1 MHAARLTIGINY
13 AAKWEAINRD
23 QLENCIN
30 WKLPSNGAR
39 REAGAERP
47 FQSRQ
52 ITIKIT
58 FDPKTIYTHRRELRL
73 RLSYRQS
80 ENCGRNHN
88 YEALIAGAS
97 RACRIVSCF
106 DLLLFYLRISL
117 FAPRAYVCVRVC
129 RLIPGQLS
137 AQRMPKAILLFD
149 KLSVV
154 EQTSNPRRAN
164 TAARNRTRTRTR
176 TRSCLG
182 LWRYHNF
189 SGQAVFMFCP
199 GLPGCQSAVQ
209 RINLN

>member
-30 WKLPSNGAR
+30 WKLPSNGTS

-97 RACRIVSCF
+97 RACRIVSSF

-117 FAPRAYVCVRVC
+117 CTPRASVCVCVC
-129 RLIPGQLS
+129 VDLFPANCQLGECLRLFYCSISYQWSSKQATQGEQTLRPGTALGLGLGAVLGS
-137 AQRMPKAILLFD
+137 GDIIISVD
-149 KLSVV
+149 KL
-154 EQTSNPRRAN
+154 
-164 TAARNRTRTRTR
+164 
-176 TRSCLG
+176 CLCFV
-182 LWRYHNF
+182 LACL
-189 SGQAVFMFCP
+189 AVRVPC
-199 GLPGCQSAVQ
+199 SA
-209 RINLN
+209 